1 MYIEVEVDEEEMVS
15 EISTKVLQD
24 ELAGR
29 NCLDDYCDFDKEVLE
44 QVYYA
49 LRDNDLEKVGILMN
63 PVLLDAIGREV

>member
-1 MYIEVEVDEEEMVS
+1 MYIDVNIDEDEVVS

-24 ELAGR
+24 ELASR
-29 NCLDDYCDFDKEVLE
+29 NCLDDYCDFDKGVLE